1 MRQRPAGAP
10 GIVHPAPAC
19 STIPSSSSK
28 REDTDMAEGTPEGVA
43 LDLFSKIVLCE
54 RISIGSGG
62 DGGRD
67 SANRKW
73 ILDTY
78 AECLLAVKEPNGRL
92 SGS

>member
-1 MRQRPAGAP
+1 MRHRPGGAP
-10 GIVHPAPAC
+10 AIVHRPPAC
-19 STIPSSSSK
+19 STILSSNPK
-28 REDTDMAEGTPEGVA
+28 MEDTEMAEGTPEGVA

-78 AECLLAVKEPNGRL
+78 AECLLAVTEPNGRL